1 APHRLG
7 AGMTRGLVGM
17 EPKIYQFSRLFE
29 PIWAPDLDQVL
40 KDVAIACLCKR
51 KETEELIQQKE

>member
-1 APHRLG
+1 
-7 AGMTRGLVGM
+7 MTRGLVGM